1 MTARAR
7 WARGRSRKGGVAR
20 WRWFG
25 GGVAREVRGERET
38 GIERREWGR
47 ALAALPGD
55 AGLRAMG
62 IAERRWRREGMR
74 RRDRGDRARVRGGR
88 GWACLDSGLRLAAAG
103 EVGCEEAGRF
113 GWSGLRG
120 LAGLSLY
127 SFINREL
134 EERKREK
141 KRFRGRIW
149 AGGYF
154 SRTHKNEFDP
164 RK

>member
-1 MTARAR
+1 MAAGSRARGGAVERTVLAARTGTRGESAGLSLSMRCRDGARAR
-7 WARGRSRKGGVAR
+7 GDRGLRV
-20 WRWFG
+20 
-25 GGVAREVRGERET
+25 
-38 GIERREWGR
+38 
-47 ALAALPGD
+47 AALRGSEGRKRD
-55 AGLRAMG
+55 A
-62 IAERRWRREGMR
+62 
-74 RRDRGDRARVRGGR
+74 GDRARVRR

-149 AGGYF
+149 AC
-154 SRTHKNEFDP
+154 S
-164 RK
+164 